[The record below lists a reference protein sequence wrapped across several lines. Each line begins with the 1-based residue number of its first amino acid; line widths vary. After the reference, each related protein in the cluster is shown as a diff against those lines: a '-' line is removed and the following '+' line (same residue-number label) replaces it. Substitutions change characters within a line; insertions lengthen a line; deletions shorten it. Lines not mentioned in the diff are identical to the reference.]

1 MNAKNAGKKSTKA
14 LQTNSNRGMLLVV
27 AALIAI
33 AVLVLGGVIF
43 FTQRG
48 GESNPIEFGQTADPQ
63 IEITEQGVV
72 AVGDTAAPTV
82 QIWEDFMCP
91 ACGSFEQQFGERLAQ
106 EVEGGNLRVE
116 YHMLNFMDR
125 QSGSGGYSTRALAA
139 VQCSAANDSLD
150 TFFDVKNAFF
160 AQQPAG
166 GGDLTE
172 SQLANAA
179 DSAGASD
186 DSVACIGNVESN
198 GGTDK
203 AADTANNSQRTI
215 QEVTS
220 NVSTPTVAFEGETV
234 EFSNPA
240 WIDQIV
246 S

>member
-14 LQTNSNRGMLLVV
+14 LQTKSNNGMLITV
-27 AALIAI
+27 AALVAIAI
-33 AVLVLGGVIF
+33 LVVGGVIF
-43 FTQRG
+43 FAQRG

-63 IEITEQGVV
+63 VEITEQGVV

-82 QIWEDFMCP
+82 RVWEDFMCP
-91 ACGSFEQQFGERLAQ
+91 ACGSFEAQYGERLAQ
-106 EVEGGNLRVE
+106 EVQDGNLRLE

-139 VQCSAANDSLD
+139 VQCSAANDSLE

-160 AQQPAG
+160 AQQPSG
-166 GGDLTE
+166 GGDLTP

-186 DSVACIGNVESN
+186 DAVACIGNVESN
-198 GGTDK
+198 GGVEK
-203 AADTANNSQRTI
+203 ASDTANNSQRTI
-215 QEVTS
+215 REVTD

-234 EFSNPA
+234 EFGNPG
-240 WIDQIV
+240 WIDEIV